1 MARVHVLALDN
12 KSVHNLENLV
22 VVANDGRGIPWDE
35 MVETI
40 KRCYPKEVEDGILR
54 PIKGQR
60 DSKKR
65 YDVRSTHH
73 ALGVGFSDAVCIIR
87 SVMDQYLQLRGK

>member
-40 KRCYPKEVEDGILR
+40 KRCYPKEAEDGILR

-73 ALGVGFSDAVCIIR
+73 ALGVGFSDAVCIVR